1 MGPFCIRSS
10 FGTKHKDP
18 LTQRGKK
25 KADPKPIC
33 AKKPSSKKQ
42 TYKAIM

>member
-25 KADPKPIC
+25 ADPKPIC